1 MSDRELFQKR
11 YEIVT
16 TKTYKELRRL
26 YQDVITE
33 LSGSA
38 IDEKLLKGM
47 LLLLRESDS
56 WEAKYISAVDKYKRR
71 EDE

>member
-1 MSDRELFQKR
+1 MNDRELFQKR

-38 IDEKLLKGM
+38 IDEKMLKGM

-56 WEAKYISAVDKYKRR
+56 WKAKYISAVDKYKRK